1 MIERTYEKFFRQNRL
16 PHLWCPGCG
25 NGIVMAELN
34 FGQLVGEVRRAANGQ
49 CPVKL
54 CAKYDMTIFEPE
66 EIVNSIE
73 ELIREVNAID

>member
-1 MIERTYEKFFRQNRL
+1 FPFADKAIYELAGKVK
-16 PHLWCPGCG
+16 
-25 NGIVMAELN
+25 GIVMAELN

-66 EIVNSIE
+66 EIAASVD
-73 ELIREVNAID
+73 ELIKEVSGS